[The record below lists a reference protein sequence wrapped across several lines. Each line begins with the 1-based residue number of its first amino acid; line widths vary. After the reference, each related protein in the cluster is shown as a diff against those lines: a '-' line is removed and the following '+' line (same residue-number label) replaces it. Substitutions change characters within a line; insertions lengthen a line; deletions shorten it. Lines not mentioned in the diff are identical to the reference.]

1 MYKNKRIALV
11 VPAYNEQKLIKPT
24 LEHVPSIIDR
34 VYAVEDGSTDN
45 TASVIQDIMKK
56 DKRIMML
63 KHKRNMGLGQA
74 IITGYLKSYE
84 DKNDITVVV
93 GGDYQMDLAEVRNF
107 LDPII
112 DGTAD
117 FTKGNRFL
125 YSDSSMKEKMPFM
138 RIFGNTSLS
147 FITKLA
153 TGYWKIFDS
162 NDGYTAISYE
172 ALGRVDWSQAW
183 KWYGYNG
190 DWMAR
195 FNVANIRIKDIPR
208 RPIYLKGER
217 QSQIKVLRYI
227 RRVGPHL
234 TRMFFWRLKK
244 KYLYRDFHPLV
255 LFYAMSF
262 LLILL
267 GIVAG
272 VNIVLARI
280 LDWAI
285 SGNFVMLCALCL
297 ILGFQSFGFA
307 ILFDLQANEKLQP

>member
-11 VPAYNEQKLIKPT
+11 VPAYNEQRLIKPT
-24 LEHVPSIIDR
+24 LENVPSLIDR
-34 VYAVEDGSTDN
+34 VYAVEDGSTDK
-45 TASVIQDIMKK
+45 TFSVIQSIMKK
-56 DKRIMML
+56 DKRIMIL
-63 KHKRNMGLGQA
+63 KHKKNMGLGHA

-93 GGDYQMDLAEVRNF
+93 GGDYQMDLSEVKNF

-125 YSDSSMKEKMPFM
+125 YSESIADKMPLM
-138 RIFGNTSLS
+138 RIIGNTSLS
-147 FITKLA
+147 FITKLS

-162 NDGYTAISYE
+162 NDGYTAISLD
-172 ALGRVDWSQAW
+172 ALGRIDWSKAW

-217 QSQIKVLRYI
+217 QSQIKIIKYMS
-227 RRVGPHL
+227 RVGPHL
-234 TRMFFWRLKK
+234 TRMFFWRLKR

-262 LLILL
+262 LVLVFGFIA
-267 GIVAG
+267 GI
-272 VNIVLARI
+272 NIILARI
-280 LDWAI
+280 FSWSL
-285 SGNFVMLCALCL
+285 SGNFVILCALCL